1 MMINDHDNNKRNQDS
16 EARNNTNISL
26 TIDDVYNL
34 LVTEI
39 QIPTLQSIPLDTYQN
54 IATLLGNIKG
64 QGYEGIE
71 VKIRD
76 RMVEMISKS
85 AQLLLECRHQKLKE
99 YQHEILSSSSSA
111 ATAVDYSKLTDEEKY
126 ILDGENESDK
136 RRNAVLAATINGRPK
151 VMESMSAKIRAKQ
164 IVIRFIKSM
173 EQFVGVDMTKYGPF
187 QEEDV
192 AVLPFENARSFIE
205 KGIAIE
211 IHNMQ

>member
-1 MMINDHDNNKRNQDS
+1 MTTIREDQDS

-26 TIDDVYNL
+26 TIEGVYNL

-71 VKIRD
+71 AKIRD
-76 RMVEMISKS
+76 RMVGIITKS

-99 YQHEILSSSSSA
+99 YQDEILSSSSSA

-126 ILDGENESDK
+126 ILDGEKESDK

-211 IHNMQ
+211 IHVV

>member
-1 MMINDHDNNKRNQDS
+1 VTTIREDQES
-16 EARNNTNISL
+16 EARNNTNTSL
-26 TIDDVYNL
+26 TIEDVYNL
-34 LVTEI
+34 LLTEI

-71 VKIRD
+71 AKIRD

-211 IHNMQ
+211 IHIVR

>member
-1 MMINDHDNNKRNQDS
+1 MTTIREDQDS

-26 TIDDVYNL
+26 TIEGVYNL

-71 VKIRD
+71 AKIRD
-76 RMVEMISKS
+76 RMVGMITKS

-126 ILDGENESDK
+126 ILDGEKESDK

-211 IHNMQ
+211 IHVV

>member
-1 MMINDHDNNKRNQDS
+1 MIMTTIREDQDS

-76 RMVEMISKS
+76 RMIEMISKS

-211 IHNMQ
+211 IHIVR

>member
-1 MMINDHDNNKRNQDS
+1 MTTIREDQDS

>member
-1 MMINDHDNNKRNQDS
+1 MIMTTIREDQDS

-26 TIDDVYNL
+26 TIEGVYNL
-34 LVTEI
+34 LAIEI

-64 QGYEGIE
+64 QGYEGVE
-71 VKIRD
+71 AKIRD
-76 RMVEMISKS
+76 RMVGMITKS

-111 ATAVDYSKLTDEEKY
+111 ATALDYSKLTDEEKY
-126 ILDGENESDK
+126 ILDGEKESDK

>member
-1 MMINDHDNNKRNQDS
+1 MIMTTIREDQDS
-16 EARNNTNISL
+16 EARNNTNSSL
-26 TIDDVYNL
+26 TIEDVYNL

-71 VKIRD
+71 VLIRD

>member
-1 MMINDHDNNKRNQDS
+1 MIMTTIREDQDS

-76 RMVEMISKS
+76 RMIEMISKS

>member
-1 MMINDHDNNKRNQDS
+1 MIMTTIREDQDP
-16 EARNNTNISL
+16 EAKNNTNSSL
-26 TIDDVYNL
+26 TIEDVYNL

-39 QIPTLQSIPLDTYQN
+39 QIPTLQSIPIDTYQN
-54 IATLLGNIKG
+54 IATLLGDIKG

-71 VKIRD
+71 AKIRD

-85 AQLLLECRHQKLKE
+85 VQLLLECRHQKLKE
-99 YQHEILSSSSSA
+99 YPYEISSSA
-111 ATAVDYSKLTDEEKY
+111 SSATTTAVDYSKLTDEEKY
-126 ILDGENESDK
+126 ILDGEKECDK

-173 EQFVGVDMTKYGPF
+173 EQFIGVDMTKYGPF

-211 IHNMQ
+211 IHIVR

>member
-1 MMINDHDNNKRNQDS
+1 MIMTTIREDQDP
-16 EARNNTNISL
+16 EARNNTNSSL
-26 TIDDVYNL
+26 TIEDVYNL

-39 QIPTLQSIPLDTYQN
+39 QIPTLQSISLDTYQN

-71 VKIRD
+71 AKIRD

-99 YQHEILSSSSSA
+99 YQHEILSSSSAA
-111 ATAVDYSKLTDEEKY
+111 ATVVDYSKLTDEEKY
-126 ILDGENESDK
+126 ILDGEKESDK

-151 VMESMSAKIRAKQ
+151 VMELMSAKIRAKQ

-211 IHNMQ
+211 IHIVQ

>member
-1 MMINDHDNNKRNQDS
+1 MTTIREDQDS

-26 TIDDVYNL
+26 TIEDVYNL
-34 LVTEI
+34 LLTEI

-54 IATLLGNIKG
+54 IANLLGNIKG

-71 VKIRD
+71 AKIRD
-76 RMVEMISKS
+76 RMVETISKS

-126 ILDGENESDK
+126 ILDGEKESDK

-211 IHNMQ
+211 IHIVR

>member
-1 MMINDHDNNKRNQDS
+1 MIMTTIREDQDS
-16 EARNNTNISL
+16 TRNNTNISL

>member
-1 MMINDHDNNKRNQDS
+1 MIMTTIREDQDS

-26 TIDDVYNL
+26 TIEDVYNL

-54 IATLLGNIKG
+54 IANLLGNIKG

-71 VKIRD
+71 AKIRD
-76 RMVEMISKS
+76 RMVETISKS

-126 ILDGENESDK
+126 ILDGEKESDK

>member
-1 MMINDHDNNKRNQDS
+1 MIMTTIREDQDP
-16 EARNNTNISL
+16 EARNNTNSSL
-26 TIDDVYNL
+26 TIEDVYNL

-39 QIPTLQSIPLDTYQN
+39 QIPTLQSIPIDTYQN
-54 IATLLGNIKG
+54 IATLLGDIKG

-71 VKIRD
+71 AKIRD

-85 AQLLLECRHQKLKE
+85 VQLLLECRHQKLIE
-99 YQHEILSSSSSA
+99 YPYEISSSA
-111 ATAVDYSKLTDEEKY
+111 SSATTTVVDYSKLTDEEKY
-126 ILDGENESDK
+126 ILDGEKESDK

-151 VMESMSAKIRAKQ
+151 VMESMSAKIRTKQ

-173 EQFVGVDMTKYGPF
+173 EQFIGVDMTKYGPF

-211 IHNMQ
+211 IHIVR

>member
-1 MMINDHDNNKRNQDS
+1 MIMTTIREDQDS

-85 AQLLLECRHQKLKE
+85 AQLLLECRYQKLKE
-99 YQHEILSSSSSA
+99 YQHETLSSSSSA

-126 ILDGENESDK
+126 ILDGENESEK

>member
-1 MMINDHDNNKRNQDS
+1 VTTIKEDQER
-16 EARNNTNISL
+16 EARNNTNTSSL
-26 TIDDVYNL
+26 TLEDVYNL

-54 IATLLGNIKG
+54 IATVLSNIKA
-64 QGYEGIE
+64 QGYEGIDA
-71 VKIRD
+71 KIRD

-85 AQLLLECRHQKLKE
+85 AQLLLECRHQKLIE
-99 YQHEILSSSSSA
+99 HQHEILSSSSSA
-111 ATAVDYSKLTDEEKY
+111 TTAVDYSKLTDEEKY
-126 ILDGENESDK
+126 ILDGEKESDK

-151 VMESMSAKIRAKQ
+151 VMESMSTKIRSKQ
-164 IVIRFIKSM
+164 IIIRFIKSM

-211 IHNMQ
+211 IHIVQ

>member
-1 MMINDHDNNKRNQDS
+1 MIMTTIREDQDS

-126 ILDGENESDK
+126 ILDGENDSDK

>member
-1 MMINDHDNNKRNQDS
+1 MTTIREDQDP
-16 EARNNTNISL
+16 EARNNTNSSL
-26 TIDDVYNL
+26 TIEDVYNL

-39 QIPTLQSIPLDTYQN
+39 QIPTLQSIPIDTYQN
-54 IATLLGNIKG
+54 IATLLGDIKG

-71 VKIRD
+71 AKIRD

-85 AQLLLECRHQKLKE
+85 VQLLLECRHQKLKE
-99 YQHEILSSSSSA
+99 YPYEISSSA
-111 ATAVDYSKLTDEEKY
+111 SSATTTAVDYSKLTDEEKY
-126 ILDGENESDK
+126 ILDGEKESDK
-136 RRNAVLAATINGRPK
+136 RRNAVIAATINGRPK

-173 EQFVGVDMTKYGPF
+173 EQFIGVDMTKYGPF

-211 IHNMQ
+211 IHIVR

>member
-1 MMINDHDNNKRNQDS
+1 MIMTTIREDQDS

-54 IATLLGNIKG
+54 IANLLGNIKG

-71 VKIRD
+71 AKIRD

>member
-1 MMINDHDNNKRNQDS
+1 MIMTTIREDQDP
-16 EARNNTNISL
+16 EARNNTNSSL
-26 TIDDVYNL
+26 TIEDVYNL

-126 ILDGENESDK
+126 ILDGEKESDK

-164 IVIRFIKSM
+164 IVVRFIKSM

>member
-1 MMINDHDNNKRNQDS
+1 MIMTTIREDQDP
-16 EARNNTNISL
+16 EARNNTNSSL
-26 TIDDVYNL
+26 TIEDVYNL
-34 LVTEI
+34 LLTEI
-39 QIPTLQSIPLDTYQN
+39 QIPTLQSISLDTYQN

-71 VKIRD
+71 AKIRD

-99 YQHEILSSSSSA
+99 YQHEILSPSSA
-111 ATAVDYSKLTDEEKY
+111 ATVVDYSKLTDEEKY
-126 ILDGENESDK
+126 ILDGEKESDK

-211 IHNMQ
+211 IHIVQ

>member
-1 MMINDHDNNKRNQDS
+1 MIMTTIREDQDS

-26 TIDDVYNL
+26 TIEDVYNL

-39 QIPTLQSIPLDTYQN
+39 QIPTLQSIPIDTYQN
-54 IATLLGNIKG
+54 IATLLGDIKG

-71 VKIRD
+71 AKIRD
-76 RMVEMISKS
+76 RMVEIISKS
-85 AQLLLECRHQKLKE
+85 VQLLLECRHQKLIE
-99 YQHEILSSSSSA
+99 YPYEISSSA
-111 ATAVDYSKLTDEEKY
+111 SSATTTAVDYSKLTDEEKY
-126 ILDGENESDK
+126 ILDGEKESDK
-136 RRNAVLAATINGRPK
+136 RRNAVIAATINGRPK

-173 EQFVGVDMTKYGPF
+173 EQFIGVDMTKYGPF

-211 IHNMQ
+211 IHIVR

>member
-1 MMINDHDNNKRNQDS
+1 MIMTTIREDQDS

-192 AVLPFENARSFIE
+192 AGLPFENARSFIE

>member
-1 MMINDHDNNKRNQDS
+1 MTTIREDQDS

-26 TIDDVYNL
+26 TIEDVYNL

-54 IATLLGNIKG
+54 IANLLGNIKG

-71 VKIRD
+71 AKIRD
-76 RMVEMISKS
+76 RMVETISKS

-126 ILDGENESDK
+126 ILDGEKESGK
-136 RRNAVLAATINGRPK
+136 RKNAIIAATINGRPK
-151 VMESMSAKIRAKQ
+151 VMESISTKIRSKQ
-164 IVIRFIKSM
+164 IVVRFIKSM

-205 KGIAIE
+205 KGVAIE
-211 IHNMQ
+211 IDIAQ

>member
-1 MMINDHDNNKRNQDS
+1 MIMTTIREDQDP
-16 EARNNTNISL
+16 EARNNTNSSL
-26 TIDDVYNL
+26 TIEDVYNL

-39 QIPTLQSIPLDTYQN
+39 QIPTLQSIPIDTYQN
-54 IATLLGNIKG
+54 IATLLGDIKG

-71 VKIRD
+71 AKIRD

-85 AQLLLECRHQKLKE
+85 VQLLLECRHQKLIE
-99 YQHEILSSSSSA
+99 YPYEISSSSSSA
-111 ATAVDYSKLTDEEKY
+111 TTTAVDYSKLTDEEKY
-126 ILDGENESDK
+126 ILDGEKESDK
-136 RRNAVLAATINGRPK
+136 RRNAVIAATINGRPK

-173 EQFVGVDMTKYGPF
+173 EQFIGVDMTKYGPF

-211 IHNMQ
+211 IHIVR

>member
-1 MMINDHDNNKRNQDS
+1 MIMTTIREDQDP
-16 EARNNTNISL
+16 EARNNTNSSL
-26 TIDDVYNL
+26 TIEDVYNL

-39 QIPTLQSIPLDTYQN
+39 QIPTLQSIPIDTYQN
-54 IATLLGNIKG
+54 IATLLGDIKG

-71 VKIRD
+71 AKIRD

-85 AQLLLECRHQKLKE
+85 VQLLLECRHQKLKE
-99 YQHEILSSSSSA
+99 YPYEISSSA
-111 ATAVDYSKLTDEEKY
+111 SSATTTVVDYSKLTDEEKY
-126 ILDGENESDK
+126 ILDGEKESDK
-136 RRNAVLAATINGRPK
+136 RRNAVIAATINGRPK

-173 EQFVGVDMTKYGPF
+173 EQFIGVDMTKYGPF

-211 IHNMQ
+211 IHIVR

>member
-1 MMINDHDNNKRNQDS
+1 MTTIREDQDS

-26 TIDDVYNL
+26 TIEGVYNL

-71 VKIRD
+71 AKIRD
-76 RMVEMISKS
+76 RMVGIITKS

-99 YQHEILSSSSSA
+99 YQDEILSSSSSA
-111 ATAVDYSKLTDEEKY
+111 ATAMDYSKLTDEEKY
-126 ILDGENESDK
+126 ILDGEKESDK

-211 IHNMQ
+211 IHVV

>member
-1 MMINDHDNNKRNQDS
+1 MIMTTIREDQDS

-26 TIDDVYNL
+26 TIEDVYNL

-71 VKIRD
+71 AKIRD
-76 RMVEMISKS
+76 RMVETISKS

-126 ILDGENESDK
+126 ILDGEKESDK

-211 IHNMQ
+211 IHIVR

>member
-1 MMINDHDNNKRNQDS
+1 MTTIREDQDP
-16 EARNNTNISL
+16 EARNNINSSL
-26 TIDDVYNL
+26 TIEDVYNL

-39 QIPTLQSIPLDTYQN
+39 QIPTLQSISLDTYQN

-71 VKIRD
+71 AKIRD
-76 RMVEMISKS
+76 RMVQMISKS

-99 YQHEILSSSSSA
+99 YQHEILSSSSA
-111 ATAVDYSKLTDEEKY
+111 ATTVVDYSKLTDEEKY
-126 ILDGENESDK
+126 ILDGEKESDK

-151 VMESMSAKIRAKQ
+151 VMELMSAKIRAKQ

-211 IHNMQ
+211 IHIVQ

>member
-1 MMINDHDNNKRNQDS
+1 VTTIREDQES
-16 EARNNTNISL
+16 EARNNTNTSL
-26 TIDDVYNL
+26 TIEDVYNL
-34 LVTEI
+34 LLTEI

-54 IATLLGNIKG
+54 IATMLGNIKG

-71 VKIRD
+71 AKIRD
-76 RMVEMISKS
+76 RMVETISKS

-126 ILDGENESDK
+126 ILDGEKESDK

-211 IHNMQ
+211 IHIVQ

>member
-1 MMINDHDNNKRNQDS
+1 
-16 EARNNTNISL
+16 
-26 TIDDVYNL
+26 
-34 LVTEI
+34 VTEI

-71 VKIRD
+71 AKIRD
-76 RMVEMISKS
+76 RMVGMISKS

-126 ILDGENESDK
+126 ILDGEKESDK

-211 IHNMQ
+211 IHVV